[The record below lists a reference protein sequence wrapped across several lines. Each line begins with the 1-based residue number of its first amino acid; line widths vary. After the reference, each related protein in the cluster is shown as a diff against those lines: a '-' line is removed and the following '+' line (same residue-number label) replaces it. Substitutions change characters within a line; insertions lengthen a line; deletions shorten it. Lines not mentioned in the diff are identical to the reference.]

1 MEELNDEVELM
12 ERRNDG
18 VQVFLNWHREANI
31 LTIAL
36 IDNKQTPPF
45 ATEFTVPNDKGL
57 EAFNHPFAY
66 MPESQTAKM

>member
-1 MEELNDEVELM
+1 MEQNNGRQELM
-12 ERRNDG
+12 ARQNDG
-18 VQVFLNWHREANI
+18 LSVFLNWHREANI
-31 LTIAL
+31 LSIVL

-66 MPESQTAKM
+66 MPESQTVKM